1 MTNSEKRY
9 SKKSPP
15 AYKGHEFEVLK
26 LQFETQT
33 SLLRNLTDIDLRI
46 FTGYITLQLILGSWL
61 SENPLQNLWLMIG
74 ILVLNLTLT
83 SIAFWLLSNSY
94 KRRKEVAATI
104 KNLNEALG
112 LLESGIYLQDKAI
125 NTPTLFRPWVYGY
138 HIGLIVGFI
147 GIALIIFAPM
157 LTQ

>member
-1 MTNSEKRY
+1 MTESLKR
-9 SKKSPP
+9 STKKITP
-15 AYKGHEFEVLK
+15 AYKNHEFEVLK

-46 FTGYITLQLILGSWL
+46 FTGYITLQLILGGWL

-74 ILVLNLTLT
+74 ILILNFTLT
-83 SIAFWLLSNSY
+83 AIAFWLLRNSY

-104 KNLNEALG
+104 QNLNEALG
-112 LLESGIYLQDKAI
+112 LLTPGIYLRDKAI
-125 NTPTLFRPWVYGY
+125 NTHTMFRPWVYGY
-138 HIGLIVGFI
+138 HIGLIIGFF

-157 LTQ
+157 LNQ

>member
-1 MTNSEKRY
+1 MTESPKKT
-9 SKKSPP
+9 SKKFTP
-15 AYKGHEFEVLK
+15 AYKTHEFEVLK

-46 FTGYITLQLILGSWL
+46 FTGYITLQLILGGWL

-74 ILVLNLTLT
+74 ILILNFTLT
-83 SIAFWLLSNSY
+83 SIAFWLLGNSY
-94 KRRKEVAATI
+94 KRRREVATTI
-104 KNLNEALG
+104 QNLNEALG
-112 LLESGIYLQDKAI
+112 LLTSGIYLKNKAI

-138 HIGLIVGFI
+138 QIGLIIGFF

-157 LTQ
+157 LNQ